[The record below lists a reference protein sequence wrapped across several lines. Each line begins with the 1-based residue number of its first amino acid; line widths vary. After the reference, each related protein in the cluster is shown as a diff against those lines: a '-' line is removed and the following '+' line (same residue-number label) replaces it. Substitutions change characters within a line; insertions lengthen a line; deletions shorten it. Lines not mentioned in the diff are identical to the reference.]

1 MTQFVDNENLS
12 KNTLLEID
20 VAEMTESHLTVAD
33 KSCGQ
38 SVSTLPHSV
47 LCGLYSSVCLS
58 VCYIRVC
65 VHIIKI
71 YPLTDISV
79 SVSVE

>member
-20 VAEMTESHLTVAD
+20 VAEMTESHLTGAD

-38 SVSTLPHSV
+38 SFSTLPHSV
-47 LCGLYSSVCLS
+47 LYGLYSSVCLS

-71 YPLTDISV
+71 SPLTDISV